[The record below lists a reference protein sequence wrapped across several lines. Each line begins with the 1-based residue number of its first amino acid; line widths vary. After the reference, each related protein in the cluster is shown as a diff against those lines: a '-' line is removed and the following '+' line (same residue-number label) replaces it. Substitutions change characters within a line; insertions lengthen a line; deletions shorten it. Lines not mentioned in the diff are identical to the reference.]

1 MERNLIQK
9 GIAWAGSRQVFNLL
23 PDKIYLKLMFW
34 ARMGKKLDLTC
45 PKTLNEKIQWLK
57 INDRNPRYSNMI
69 DKYEVRQYITQ
80 ILGRDYLIPLEGGP
94 WDNFCQI
101 DFSNLPNQFVLKTTH
116 DSGGVVVCKDK
127 NNFCMEEASRILTK
141 SLKRNYY
148 WAGRE
153 YPYKFVKPQIIAEK
167 YMVDESN
174 TELKDYKILCFNGRP
189 ENIMVCTGRLEGNVK
204 YYFFD
209 KNWNFLP
216 LNHGDDKLPSDFTL
230 PKPKHLEEMISIAEK
245 LSANHRL
252 LRVDLYEANN
262 RVYFGE
268 LTLYPD
274 SGFDTDILPSTDEYF
289 GSKLN
294 LD

>member
-23 PDKIYLKLMFW
+23 PDEIYLKLMFW
-34 ARMGKKLDLTC
+34 ARMGNKLDLSC

-57 INDRNPRYSNMI
+57 INDRNPRYSRMI
-69 DKYEVRQYITQ
+69 DKYEVRQYITE
-80 ILGRDYLIPLEGGP
+80 ILGDDYLIPLEGGP
-94 WDNFCQI
+94 WDNFSQI
-101 DFSNLPNQFVLKTTH
+101 DFSNLPNKFVLKTTH

-127 NNFCMEEASRILTK
+127 ENFCIEEASRILTK

-216 LNHGDDKLPSDFTL
+216 LNHGDDKLSADFTL
-230 PKPKHLEEMISIAEK
+230 PKPKHLEKMISIAEI
-245 LSANHRL
+245 LSANYKL

-274 SGFDTDILPSTDEYF
+274 SGFDTDILPSTDECF